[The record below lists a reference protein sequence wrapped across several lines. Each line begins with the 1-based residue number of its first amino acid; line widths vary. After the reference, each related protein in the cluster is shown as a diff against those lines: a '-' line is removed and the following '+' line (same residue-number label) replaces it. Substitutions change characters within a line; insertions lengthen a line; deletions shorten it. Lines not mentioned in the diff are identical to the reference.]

1 MLPRHGF
8 LAKSLQL
15 PCQHKSQKIFA
26 RPDAYAER
34 VFKFVRKVEAGDFN
48 GNISALELALVY
60 RRWSLVI
67 LHFRV
72 IIAVALE
79 LHRIRDQLVC
89 PT

>member
-1 MLPRHGF
+1 ML
-8 LAKSLQL
+8 
-15 PCQHKSQKIFA
+15 
-26 RPDAYAER
+26 DAYAEG
-34 VFKFVRKVEAGDFN
+34 VFKLVRKLEAGDFN

-60 RRWSLVI
+60 RRWAFVI

-79 LHRIRDQLVC
+79 LHRVRDQLVC

>member
-1 MLPRHGF
+1 ML
-8 LAKSLQL
+8 
-15 PCQHKSQKIFA
+15 
-26 RPDAYAER
+26 DAYAEG
-34 VFKFVRKVEAGDFN
+34 VFKLVRKLEAGDFN

-60 RRWSLVI
+60 RGWSLVI

-79 LHRIRDQLVC
+79 LHRVRDQLVC